1 MEDLNLLDA
10 VERYLDGSMPAN
22 ERIMF
27 DDLRKTN
34 PEVDQ
39 LVVEHNLFMQQMS
52 VYGERKDM
60 KHKLQ
65 AMHADLLEKGAIVK
79 EEKKPEAKVI
89 QLWNKYRK
97 VTAVAAS
104 IGGIVALVISGLV
117 SYFGGVDKGTV
128 IELGKTNI
136 KLQNEVIRQ
145 GKIIEEIRPSKSPST
160 PLITNATGFLIDAK
174 GYIVTNEHVIRNT
187 KSIVVT
193 NNRGEEFLAISV
205 FVDKAKDIAI
215 LMIKDSDYIAF
226 NNLPYGFKKSR
237 VELGEHIFTLGFPRN
252 EIVYGEGYLSA
263 KTGADGDTSNCQIS
277 ISANPGNSG
286 GPILN
291 NKGEVIGI
299 LSSKEKDADGVVY
312 AVQSK
317 EIFKALN
324 EVKKDSVHSKVKMNI
339 NSNIGK
345 LSREEQ
351 VKKVEDC
358 VFMIKG
364 Y

>member
-1 MEDLNLLDA
+1 MEDLILLDA

-22 ERIMF
+22 ERALF
-27 DDLRKTN
+27 EDLRKTN

-39 LVVEHNLFMQQMS
+39 LVVEHNLFIQQMS

-65 AMHADLLEKGAIVK
+65 TMHADLLAKGDIIK
-79 EEKKPEAKVI
+79 EEIAPKGKVI
-89 QLWNKYRK
+89 QLWNKYRR

-117 SYFGGVDKGTV
+117 SYFGGVSKENIQTLV
-128 IELGKTNI
+128 NIEVSKAT
-136 KLQNEVIRQ
+136 KRQ
-145 GKIIEEIRPSKSPST
+145 DKIIENIIKSKSPST
-160 PLITNATGFLIDAK
+160 PQKSFATGFLIDAK
-174 GYIVTNEHVIRNT
+174 GYIVTNAHVIDNI

-193 NNRGEEFLAISV
+193 NKNGEEFLANSI

-215 LMIKDSDYIAF
+215 LMIKDSDFVSLNMI
-226 NNLPYGFKKSR
+226 PYGFKKSI
-237 VELGEHIFTLGFPRN
+237 VELGAHIYTLGFPRN

-299 LSSKEKDADGVVY
+299 LSSKERDADGVVY

-324 EVKKDSVHSKVKMNI
+324 EVKKDSSHNKIKMNI
-339 NSNIGK
+339 GSNISK
-345 LSREEQ
+345 MSREEQ

>member
-10 VERYLDGSMPAN
+10 VERYLDGSMPVN

-117 SYFGGVDKGTV
+117 SYFGGVSKDNIQALVKKEVTKATQEQDKK
-128 IELGKTNI
+128 IDILI
-136 KLQNEVIRQ
+136 K
-145 GKIIEEIRPSKSPST
+145 SKSPST
-160 PLITNATGFLIDAK
+160 PQKSVATGFLIDAK
-174 GYIVTNEHVIRNT
+174 GYIVTNAHVIDNI
-187 KSIVVT
+187 KSIIVV
-193 NNRGEEFLAISV
+193 NANGDEFIASSV
-205 FVDKAKDIAI
+205 FMDKKKDIAI
-215 LMIKDSDYIAF
+215 LMIKDTDYIAF